1 MHLKNRVVV
10 RYRDGRKL
18 KGFTWDFVPQK
29 EIFHISDEQ
38 DERKITEVAAKE
50 LKAVFFVR
58 TFAGNRLHKPD
69 YTLEAFARV
78 PGLKLKVTF
87 EDGEVLYG
95 TTNAYSSGR
104 KGFFLLPAD
113 RRGNN
118 ERVYVF
124 AESTKS
130 IEPMQ
135 AAPAA
140 AAAAKP

>member
-1 MHLKNRVVV
+1 MHLKNRVVI
-10 RYRDGRKL
+10 RYRDGRIL

-29 EIFHISDEQ
+29 ELFHLSDSEE
-38 DERKITEVAAKE
+38 ERKIAEVAVRD
-50 LKAVFFVR
+50 LKAIFFVR

-69 YTLEAFARV
+69 YTLEAFVRV
-78 PGLKLKVTF
+78 PGLKLKVVF

-104 KGFFLLPAD
+104 KGFFLMPAD

-124 AESTKS
+124 VEATKS
-130 IEPMQ
+130 VEPVQ
-135 AAPAA
+135 PVPARSPISA
-140 AAAAKP
+140 R

>member
-1 MHLKNRVVV
+1 MHLKNRVVI

-18 KGFTWDFVPQK
+18 KGYTWDFVPQK
-29 EIFHISDEQ
+29 ELFHLSDPE
-38 DERKITEVAAKE
+38 DERKISEVAAKD

-95 TTNAYSSGR
+95 TTNAYSAGR
-104 KGFFLLPAD
+104 TGFFLMPAD

-124 AESTKS
+124 AEATRS
-130 IEPMQ
+130 IEPVQ
-135 AAPAA
+135 PAPAGTPVA
-140 AAAAKP
+140 TR